1 MNGNAAGCTAQG
13 SRYLSLQRVCDCS
26 RRKTFPRKDVSHCS
40 SAPRQADLCSRGAPP
55 SFCSHAL
62 NNFFYSSSL
71 RVSAADSGP
80 VSTSFCMF
88 FVCFVFLQVQ
98 VQHFLCGLAST
109 LKRNQIRTF
118 LRALLSHTQQKKK
131 KDGCASA
138 SHVANAVPF
147 CLTGAQSVPEHVWC
161 QWRNAGPFISGITLD
176 G

>member
-1 MNGNAAGCTAQG
+1 MCPARDSALFKMKSRRAGGGKWVVNGNAAGCTAQG

-26 RRKTFPRKDVSHCS
+26 RRKTFPRKDESHCS

-131 KDGCASA
+131 RM
-138 SHVANAVPF
+138 AVPQRRTLLTP
-147 CLTGAQSVPEHVWC
+147 CLFV
-161 QWRNAGPFISGITLD
+161 
-176 G
+176 